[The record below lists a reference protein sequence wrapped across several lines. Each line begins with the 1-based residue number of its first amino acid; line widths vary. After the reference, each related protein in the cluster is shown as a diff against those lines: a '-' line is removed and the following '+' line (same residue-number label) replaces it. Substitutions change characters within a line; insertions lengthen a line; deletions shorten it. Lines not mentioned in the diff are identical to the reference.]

1 MIVCFLCALFIYLS
15 FWGGGGCF
23 SIYMGFKCVASIMSF
38 NRGYEFMFVDQDL
51 PLHYK
56 WVISFVFDTINV
68 TFLFCRFNMLGCF
81 YIYFL
86 VKSVLQDE

>member
-1 MIVCFLCALFIYLS
+1 MIVCFLCALFIYLF
-15 FWGGGGCF
+15 FWGGGCF

-56 WVISFVFDTINV
+56 WVISFVFATINV